1 MAKLSHEVEYFF
13 AFLGVRLAQVLP
25 LKLADSFGATLG
37 SLAHMVLSS
46 RRRITHD
53 NLSRALGDILTS
65 QERDQIVKH
74 VFQNTGRTLIEFARL
89 GSTIKKGLDS
99 IVVDDGLDHMKS
111 VYEQGKGGIVVTAHF
126 GNFELFGAWVGT
138 RGFPM
143 DFLTGVQ
150 HNEKVNR
157 LLNGF
162 RREIGVGLLTVD
174 KSVRSVFKALKAN
187 RFVALVSDQ
196 HAPSGVTVDFF
207 GRPAATPKGPAA
219 FAVRSGAP
227 LLPFVMRRE
236 SCERHV
242 VMAGEPIYPPA
253 TGDNEADIHTLTTA
267 YTKYFEKCIRE
278 YPDQWLWTHRRWKV
292 D

>member
-1 MAKLSHEVEYFF
+1 MAQLSHEIEYIFT
-13 AFLGVRLAQVLP
+13 FLGVRLVQVLP
-25 LKLADSFGATLG
+25 TRLADLLGSALG
-37 SLAHMVLSS
+37 SLAHLVLRS

-53 NLSRALGDILTS
+53 NLRRALGEALTDT
-65 QERDQIVKH
+65 ERELIVKQ
-74 VFQNTGRTLIEFARL
+74 VFQNTGRTLVDFARL
-89 GSTIKKGLDS
+89 GRTIKKGLDDL
-99 IVVDDGLDHMKS
+99 IVGDGLDHLKS
-111 VYEQGKGGIVVTAHF
+111 VHDQGKGGIVVTAHF
-126 GNFELFGAWVGT
+126 GSFELFGAWVGSQ
-138 RGFPM
+138 GFPM

-150 HNEKVNR
+150 HNMKVNR
-157 LLNGF
+157 LLNEF
-162 RREIGVGLLTVD
+162 RREVGVGLISID
-174 KSVRSVFKALKAN
+174 RSLRPAFKALKAN
-187 RFVALVSDQ
+187 RFIGMIADQ

-236 SCERHV
+236 SCERHI

-267 YTKYFEKCIRE
+267 YTRYFEKCIRA

>member
-1 MAKLSHEVEYFF
+1 LSHEIEYFF
-13 AFLGVRLAQVLP
+13 TLLGVRLAQALP
-25 LKLADSFGATLG
+25 VRLAESFGAALG
-37 SLAHMVLSS
+37 SLAHLVLAS
-46 RRRITHD
+46 RRRITHE
-53 NLSRALGDILTS
+53 NLRRAMRETLSETD
-65 QERDQIVKH
+65 RDLIVKQ
-74 VFQNTGRTLIEFARL
+74 VFKNTGRTLIEFARL
-89 GSTIKKGLDS
+89 GRTIETGLDS
-99 IVVDDGLDHMKS
+99 IIIGDGLDQMKA
-111 VYEQGKGGIVVTAHF
+111 VHDKGKGGIVVTAHF
-126 GNFELFGAWVGT
+126 GSFELFGAWVGS

-162 RREIGVGLLTVD
+162 RREIGVGLISID
-174 KSVRSVFKALKAN
+174 RSLRPAFKALKAN
-187 RFVALVSDQ
+187 RFIGMIADQ

-219 FAVRSGAP
+219 FAVKSGAP

-236 SCERHV
+236 SAERHV
-242 VMAGEPIYPPA
+242 VMAGDPIYPKA
-253 TGDNEADIHTLTTA
+253 TGDDEADIHTLTTA
-267 YTKYFEKCIRE
+267 YTKYFEHCIRQ

>member
-1 MAKLSHEVEYFF
+1 MAKLSHEIEYFF
-13 AFLGVRLAQVLP
+13 TLLGVRLAQALP
-25 LKLADSFGATLG
+25 AVMADRFGAALG
-37 SLAHMVLSS
+37 SLAHCVLTS

-53 NLSRALGDILTS
+53 NLMRAMGEMLSD
-65 QERDQIVKH
+65 QERELIVRE
-74 VFQNTGRTLIEFARL
+74 VFRNTGRTLIEFARL
-89 GSTIKKGLDS
+89 GKTIRYGLDEL
-99 IVVDDGLDHMKS
+99 IVGDGLDYMRS
-111 VYEQGKGGIVVTAHF
+111 VHEQGKGGIVVTAHF
-126 GNFELFGAWVGT
+126 GSFELFGAWVGS

-162 RREIGVGLLTVD
+162 RSETGVGLISID
-174 KSVRSVFKALKAN
+174 RSLLPVFKSLKAN
-187 RFVALVSDQ
+187 RFIGLIADQ
-196 HAPSGVTVDFF
+196 HAPAGVVVDFF

-219 FAVRSGAP
+219 FAVKSGAP

-236 SCERHV
+236 SYDRHV

-253 TGDNEADIHTLTTA
+253 TGDTEADIITLTKA
-267 YTKYFEKCIRE
+267 YTDFFEDKIRQ
-278 YPDQWLWTHRRWKV
+278 YPDQWLWTHRRWKL